1 MRVEVRDL
9 MRRFGSVAALDG
21 VSFDVPAGRRVAVIG
36 PNGSGKSTLMRAV
49 LGLIA
54 FEGSVRLDG
63 RSPFEHRAALAHRFA
78 YVPQT
83 APQLA
88 APVGEVVDAITRLRA
103 LAPGEVHDTAARIGL
118 DVAALSARPVR
129 GLSGGMRQKLMIA
142 LALAGRPSLVVMDE
156 PTASLDAAS
165 RESFFRLYHE
175 VAAESTLLLCSHR
188 LEEVSHLVE
197 SVIALEAGHVSFDG
211 PVESYLGT
219 RSQGVLEV
227 WARGESHRDWFLA
240 RGFVRG
246 QAGSWLRVV
255 SRDEKLALLRELTVK
270 CNGHLT
276 NLVVRDLETL
286 DVPSSGRE

>member
-9 MRRFGSVAALDG
+9 RRRFGSVMALDG
-21 VSFDVPAGRRVAVIG
+21 VSFEVPQGCRVAVIG

-49 LGLIA
+49 LGLLA
-54 FEGSVRLDG
+54 FEGEVRLDG
-63 RSPFEHRAALAHRFA
+63 HSPFEHRAALARRFA

-83 APQLA
+83 APLLA
-88 APVGEVVDAITRLRA
+88 APVGEVVDAVTRLRA
-103 LAPGEVHDTAARIGL
+103 LKPVEVAETAARIGL
-118 DVAALSARPVR
+118 DVAAVAARPVR

-175 VAAESTLLLCSHR
+175 VAAGATLLLSSHR

-197 SVIALEAGHVSFDG
+197 GVIALDGGRITFDG
-211 PVESYLGT
+211 PVEAFLRT
-219 RSQGVLEV
+219 RSHGVLEV
-227 WARGESHRDWFLA
+227 WVRGDSDGDWFKA
-240 RGFVRG
+240 RGFVHG
-246 QAGSWLRVV
+246 HGGSWLRVV
-255 SRDEKLALLRELTVK
+255 SREEKLMLVRELTAK

-286 DVPSSGRE
+286 DVPSGEEA